1 MRNTPAQK
9 HLHSRV
15 TLSARRKL
23 YVAIVAATQLMAQ
36 QAWAGPEGG
45 QVVGGAGSIDQA
57 GTETII
63 HQHTQRM
70 ALDWQSF
77 DVKANERVQFI
88 QPNSSAVA
96 LNRVL
101 SNKGSE
107 ILGRIDANGQ
117 VFLVN
122 PNGVFFGKDS
132 QINVGGMLASGLSID
147 PTEFMN
153 GNFTLNSLEGAA

>member
-132 QINVGGMLASGLSID
+132 HINVGGMLASGLSID

-153 GNFTLNSLEGAA
+153 GNFTLNS